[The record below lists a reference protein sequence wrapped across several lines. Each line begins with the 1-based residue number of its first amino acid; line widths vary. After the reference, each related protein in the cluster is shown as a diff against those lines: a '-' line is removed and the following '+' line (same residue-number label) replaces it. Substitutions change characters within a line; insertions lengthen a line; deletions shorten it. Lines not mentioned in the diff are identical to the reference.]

1 MSGCRPPH
9 GRLLRRAGGQLVRA
23 LLVIVGL
30 RLGVAV
36 LGAVAAAVIGAA
48 AFTIG
53 AVLWWARVVE
63 PRLFARRPQP
73 PHARPPARLAD
84 ERHLAF
90 AQALAAVAARYLAEC
105 EAQGRPCPAE
115 GPSPDSCGAHSHQPT
130 RQRSRPPGP
139 RPRARSYQQ

>member
-23 LLVIVGL
+23 LLLFVSL
-30 RLGVAV
+30 RQGAAV
-36 LGAVAAAVIGAA
+36 LGTVAAAVIGAA

-53 AVLWWARVVE
+53 TVLWWARIVE
-63 PRLFARRPQP
+63 PRLFARRPQA
-73 PHARPPARLAD
+73 PHSRPPARLAD

-90 AQALAAVAARYLAEC
+90 AQALAAVAARYLTEC
-105 EAQGRPCPAE
+105 EAESSPCPVE
-115 GPSPDSCGAHSHQPT
+115 RQNPDGCGAHSHQPT

-139 RPRARSYQQ
+139 RPRARSHQP